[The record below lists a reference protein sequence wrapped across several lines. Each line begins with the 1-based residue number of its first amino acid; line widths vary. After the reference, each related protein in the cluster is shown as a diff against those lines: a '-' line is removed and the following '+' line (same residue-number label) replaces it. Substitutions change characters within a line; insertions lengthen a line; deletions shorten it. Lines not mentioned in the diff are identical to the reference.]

1 MQKVKTYNNINASNA
16 HESFA
21 VAKMEA
27 IYQKRNGLPDEPH
40 RHDYFTIL
48 LVRKAKGIHKIDFN
62 SYALDNFQLYFVSPG
77 QVHQVL
83 EEEMSIGYVMTFS
96 SQFLMENNIPISFIE
111 SLNLFNDYGE
121 TPPLLPDQNSFQK
134 IAQFVTE
141 IFQIFHSKAAM
152 KYLSIGAYLK
162 LVLIEC
168 NAICAVN
175 PVPSVSDISE
185 NTIISKFKHLV
196 NDNFTAE
203 HSTSFYA
210 GLLYIT
216 PDHLNR
222 VIKQAIG
229 KTAKEYIQSRIL
241 IEAKRLL
248 YFTQF
253 SNKEIAYQLG
263 FSEPANFSAYFKK
276 LTGLSPLHFK
286 KRELEG

>member
-1 MQKVKTYNNINASNA
+1 MQKVKTYNDINATNA

-21 VAKMEA
+21 IAKMEA
-27 IYQKRNGLPDEPH
+27 IYQKRNGRSDDPH

-62 SYALDNFQLYFVSPG
+62 SYVLDNFQIYFVSPG

-96 SQFLMENNIPISFIE
+96 SQFILENNIPISFIE

-121 TPPLLPDQNSFQK
+121 TPPLLPSQNSFAK
-134 IAQFVTE
+134 VLHFVTE
-141 IFQIFHSKAAM
+141 IFQIYHSKAVM

-162 LVLIEC
+162 LFLIEC
-168 NAICAVN
+168 NAICEVN
-175 PVPSVSDISE
+175 PVPSISDISE

-196 NDNFTAE
+196 NDNFSKE

-210 GLLYIT
+210 ELLHIT

-276 LTGLSPLHFK
+276 LSGFSPLHFR
-286 KRELEG
+286 KREAER

>member
-62 SYALDNFQLYFVSPG
+62 SYVLDNFQLYFVSPG

-121 TPPLLPDQNSFQK
+121 TPPLLPDQNSFRK
-134 IAQFVTE
+134 VTHFVTE
-141 IFQIFHSKAAM
+141 IFTIFHSKAAM

-168 NAICAVN
+168 NAICEVN
-175 PVPSVSDISE
+175 PMPSISDISE

-222 VIKQAIG
+222 VIKQGIG

-276 LTGLSPLHFK
+276 LTGFSPLHFK
-286 KRELEG
+286 KRETGV